1 MIAMLIMGLFYLI
14 WASFFLIHTGR
25 CIVSGSV
32 ISWRFNRKNPYLN
45 ASTAYI
51 NSHIGSACLSS
62 LLTSLFGLF
71 KFEVDDADVFNEI
84 FSVDKLM
91 KIKIDVQIA

>member
-1 MIAMLIMGLFYLI
+1 MLIVGLFYLI
-14 WASFFLIHTGR
+14 WSSFFLIHTGR
-25 CIVSGSV
+25 CILSGSV

-45 ASTAYI
+45 ASKAYV

-71 KFEVDDADVFNEI
+71 KFEVDDADVLI
-84 FSVDKLM
+84 KSFSVDKLT
-91 KIKIDVQIA
+91 KIKINVRTV